1 MVTIRI
7 NRHMEEA
14 AARGDGLLDRGA
26 QREASNDELVSCVE
40 DLVTYCLDQGSKDN
54 MTAMLVNLEHKA
66 IQLVSPL
73 HSEPVTAVDS
83 SNVAV
88 SNDGKLLL
96 KGDLEASVLD
106 RGDGLLDRG
115 DGLLDG
121 DDGLLDGAV
130 LDRGTPTLRDGLLD
144 GDDGL
149 LDGAVLD
156 RGTPT
161 LLSIDTIGEIQKI
174 PEVFLTPVAMDST
187 MEEISI
193 PEAELEA
200 GAL

>member
-130 LDRGTPTLRDGLLD
+130 LDRGTPTL
-144 GDDGL
+144 
-149 LDGAVLD
+149 
-156 RGTPT
+156 
-161 LLSIDTIGEIQKI
+161 LSIDTIGEIQKI